1 MPQKNSIN
9 IVAGLS
15 ALVGTSFGLAEKT
28 YSQVTPDSVT
38 YNIVGQP
45 NLQNYYGKG
54 RLAYYGSGD
63 VTGND
68 TIDYRDL
75 DAINSGILNNEGD
88 INGNGT
94 KGDSEDKQILSE
106 YINGTRTHLPSDWDV
121 LTPTEKKDW
130 ALKVYN
136 NVLRPSYQTSSMPG
150 WTCST
155 YARQALMENFGVINV
170 EEYDTNYLVSEPE
183 LKNKENVGK
192 FNLPIYLVDE
202 KMLNESAHMINAFFI
217 GENLN
222 FKVGENYD
230 ISNFLFIDGATGTEV
245 TPGTTY
251 MSNTNNNLSIKWEGY
266 YHNEYMG
273 NIFAQRRVLEFNL
286 NNSVLTCTYVNSK
299 LTTQLNKIKPKF
311 TKKTEVVVPYDEFK
325 EKGLEVIVSENLPND
340 VHDDYDLSPTTEHTY
355 VSGKTNSGNCTDFTF
370 DIDVNF
376 KAKNRYN
383 KEESNS
389 YKIKVKDEVKP
400 TFTSFPE
407 DIELNAD
414 EITGTI
420 DPSETGYASAT
431 DNSGIVNVNYNYVKT
446 SENSTKIYYD
456 NIITAN
462 DLCGNDSTRVQ
473 KVIVNKPNDIDVI
486 GGTEDKCK
494 LKVYPN
500 PIENNAT
507 IEFVGKGQNPKAS
520 ICSISGQIIDSF
532 TLDANKLDYSFSNY
546 ITGIYII
553 KIDAG
558 DNCSDVQYITKVI
571 SK

>member
-1 MPQKNSIN
+1 MVKKNLIN

-15 ALVGTSFGLAEKT
+15 ALVGTSFGLAEKA
-28 YSQVTPDSVT
+28 YSQVTPDSTV

-45 NLQNYYGKG
+45 NIQNYYGKG
-54 RLAYYGSGD
+54 RLNYYGSGD
-63 VTGND
+63 INLDNTVNSS
-68 TIDYRDL
+68 DL
-75 DAINSGILNNEGD
+75 EAINSGTLNNQSD
-88 INGNGT
+88 INGNGI
-94 KGDSEDKQILSE
+94 KGDTEDKQILTE
-106 YINGTRTHLPSDWDV
+106 YINGTRTHLPADWNV
-121 LTPTEKKDW
+121 LTKEEKRDW

-136 NVLRPSYQTSSMPG
+136 NVLRPSYQTSYMPG
-150 WTCST
+150 WTCTT

-170 EEYDTNYLVSEPE
+170 EGYDTYYLLSEPE
-183 LKNKENVGK
+183 LKNKENVAK
-192 FNLPIYLVDE
+192 FNIPMYLMNE
-202 KMLNESAHMINAFFI
+202 KMLNGSAHMINAIFV

-251 MSNTNNNLSIKWEGY
+251 MSNTNNHLSI
-266 YHNEYMG
+266 
-273 NIFAQRRVLEFNL
+273 NIDMTTGTNTYGKAYPLDFDL

-299 LTTQLNKIKPKF
+299 LTTQLSTIKPDF

-340 VHDDYDLSPTTEHTY
+340 VHDDYDLSPTTEHSY
-355 VSGKTNSGNCTDFTF
+355 VSKKTNSGNCTDFTF

-400 TFTSFPE
+400 TFTSFPA

-414 EITGTI
+414 EITEII
-420 DPSETGYASAT
+420 DPSETGYASVT

-446 SENSTKIYYD
+446 NETSTKIYYD
-456 NIITAN
+456 NTITAN

-473 KVIVNKPNDIDVI
+473 KVIVNKPNDVDVI
-486 GGTEDKCK
+486 GGTQDKCK

-500 PIENNAT
+500 PIENDAT
-507 IEFVGKGQNPKAS
+507 IEYLANGKNARVSIYSMSGQNLENLILDKDRLEHNFSKYAPGVYIVKA
-520 ICSISGQIIDSF
+520 
-532 TLDANKLDYSFSNY
+532 
-546 ITGIYII
+546 
-553 KIDAG
+553 DAG
-558 DNCSDVQYITKVI
+558 EGCRDTKKIV
-571 SK
+571 KTNN